1 MRLIREMRAM
11 RVMKVL
17 GEYAVENVMDNIS
30 AAKNIDISGS
40 ALKQF
45 FADVSTGALHLGLRV
60 LLAILFFL
68 IGSQLIKI
76 IRKIIKR
83 SMQRANAELGAV
95 QFVDSFVKA
104 ALYVVLVL
112 LLASSCGVDAASI
125 VALLG
130 SAGVAIGLAVQGSLS
145 NLAGGVLILV
155 LKPFKV
161 GDYIIESH
169 TGKEGFVKEIQI
181 FYTKLLTPDNQTVV
195 LPNGSLAN
203 NSLVNVT
210 AQECR
215 RLDLIVPV
223 SYKADLKRAKEILTE
238 VLEQDEAVLKDK
250 EHIVFVSQLGNSSVD
265 LGVRCW
271 LKQSDFWPGKWRLTE
286 NCKLALDE
294 AGIEIPFNQLDV
306 HLDTAETT
314 GKK

>member
-1 MRLIREMRAM
+1 MENPLELINEVQNLEVNSSTIKR
-11 RVMKVL
+11 
-17 GEYAVENVMDNIS
+17 
-30 AAKNIDISGS
+30 
-40 ALKQF
+40 F
-45 FADVSTGALHLGLRV
+45 FSDVSTGALHLGLRV
-60 LLAILFFL
+60 LLAVLFFF

-104 ALYVVLVL
+104 ALYVILVL

-169 TGKEGFVKEIQI
+169 TGKEGTVKEIQI
-181 FYTKLLTPDNQTVV
+181 FYTKLLTYDNQTVV

-210 AQECR
+210 AQDCR
-215 RLDLIVPV
+215 RLDIIVPV
-223 SYKADLKRAKEILTE
+223 SYKADLKRAKEILAN
-238 VLEQDEAVLKDK
+238 VLEKDEAVLKDK
-250 EHIVFVSQLGNSSVD
+250 EHFVFVNQLGSSSVD

-271 LKQSDFWPGKWRLTE
+271 LTQADFWTGKWRLTE
-286 NCKLALDE
+286 NCKLALDA

-306 HLDTAETT
+306 HLDT
-314 GKK
+314 

>member
-1 MRLIREMRAM
+1 MQNTTELTE
-11 RVMKVL
+11 
-17 GEYAVENVMDNIS
+17 
-30 AAKNIDISGS
+30 S
-40 ALKQF
+40 ALKEF
-45 FADVSTGALHLGLRV
+45 LSEVSESALHLGLRV
-60 LLAILFFL
+60 VLAIFFFL
-68 IGSQLIKI
+68 IGIQLIKI

-83 SMQRANAELGAV
+83 SMQRAHAEVGAV

-125 VALLG
+125 VAILG

-145 NLAGGVLILV
+145 NLAGGVLIMILQ
-155 LKPFKV
+155 PFKV
-161 GDYIIESH
+161 GDYIIESS
-169 TGKEGFVKEIQI
+169 TGKEGTVKEIQI
-181 FYTKLLTPDNQTVV
+181 FYTKLLTFDNQTVI

-210 AQECR
+210 AQDCR
-215 RLDLIVPV
+215 RMDITVAV
-223 SYKADLKRAKEILTE
+223 SYKADLKKAKEVLTR
-238 VLEQDEAVLKDK
+238 VLEEDEAVLKER
-250 EHIVFVSQLGNSSVD
+250 EHIVFVIQLGSSSVD

-271 LKQSDFWPGKWRLTE
+271 FKQDQFWPGKWRITE

-306 HLDTAETT
+306 HLGNKER
-314 GKK
+314 